1 MAEGR
6 LAGKVA
12 IVTGAGSGMGRS
24 IVLTLAREGARQI
37 IAGRSLDKL
46 EETATEA
53 RKSGAEVVV
62 ISIDVSDPTQ
72 ALTLATKALEHW
84 GRIDLLVNNAGT
96 NTKRRAY
103 ADAEL
108 ADWDSVVRTNL
119 DGVYHCTR
127 AVLPTMRQQ
136 KAGQVINISSMAG
149 RQASVMSGVAYSA
162 SKHGV
167 VALTQSLNQEEWK
180 HGIRGTCVEPGEVAT
195 PILDLR
201 PDVPPKETWADMLQP
216 NDIAETVLFL
226 ALLPQRVL
234 IDEMTIRP
242 TVRRVG

>member
-1 MAEGR
+1 MVNDR

-24 IVLTLAREGARQI
+24 IVLTLAREGAKQI
-37 IAGRSLDKL
+37 IAGRNRGKLD
-46 EETATEA
+46 ETAELA
-53 RKSGAEVVV
+53 RSTGAEIIVVP
-62 ISIDVSDPTQ
+62 IDVSNPEQ
-72 ALTLATKALEHW
+72 AASLAKIALERW

-108 ADWDSVVRTNL
+108 SDWDSVVRTNL

-127 AVLPTMRQQ
+127 AVLPTMRAQ
-136 KAGQVINISSMAG
+136 KAGQIINISSMAG

-167 VALTQSLNQEEWK
+167 VALTQSLNQEEWRN
-180 HGIRGTCVEPGEVAT
+180 GIRGTCIEPGEVAT

-201 PDVPPKETWADMLQP
+201 PNVPPKETWADMLQP
-216 NDIAETVLFL
+216 DDIGDTVLFL

-242 TVRRVG
+242 TVRRAG

>member
-1 MAEGR
+1 MADGR

-24 IVLTLAREGARQI
+24 IVVTLAREGARQI

-46 EETATEA
+46 EETAAEA

-62 ISIDVSDPTQ
+62 VSIDVSDPSQ
-72 ALTLATKALEHW
+72 AATLASKALELW

-127 AVLPTMRQQ
+127 AVLPSMREQ
-136 KAGQVINISSMAG
+136 KAGQIINISSMAG

-180 HGIRGTCVEPGEVAT
+180 NGIRGTCIEPGEVAT

-201 PDVPPKETWADMLQP
+201 PDVPP
-216 NDIAETVLFL
+216 
-226 ALLPQRVL
+226 
-234 IDEMTIRP
+234 IRNLG
-242 TVRRVG
+242 RHAAAR